1 MVEKTKIDKYQK
13 QEVIS
18 NEKEKTKTFYPK
30 KTGIEELWIMTI
42 DHDTGI
48 IYTDGRSK
56 EDILNKDGNVL
67 SRNKTL
73 IKDLCKTH
81 HSYNF
86 CVKAFEQIGRRES
99 SHLKEPWHIQ
109 ANNYWSVHKG
119 GRKGETKR
127 IGSELVRKYKTEEEG
142 IKDFFYTILKGKRFW
157 KCSNYWCIASKWYAE
172 DPNWNPWGVRV
183 KNLADLIK

>member
-1 MVEKTKIDKYQK
+1 VKPSKNTGENHFTEVGKMVEKTKIDKYQK

-18 NEKEKTKTFYPK
+18 NE
-30 KTGIEELWIMTI
+30 
-42 DHDTGI
+42 
-48 IYTDGRSK
+48 
-56 EDILNKDGNVL
+56 DGNVL

-73 IKDLCKTH
+73 INDLCKTH

-99 SHLKEPWHIQ
+99 SHLKEPGHIQ
-109 ANNYWSVHKG
+109 TNNYWSLHKG

-127 IGSELVRKYKTEEEG
+127 IGRELVRKYKTEEEG

-157 KCSNYWCIASKWYAE
+157 NCNNYHCMAINGYAE
-172 DPNWNPWGVRV
+172 DPNWNPWGVKV
-183 KNLADLIK
+183 KILSSLIK